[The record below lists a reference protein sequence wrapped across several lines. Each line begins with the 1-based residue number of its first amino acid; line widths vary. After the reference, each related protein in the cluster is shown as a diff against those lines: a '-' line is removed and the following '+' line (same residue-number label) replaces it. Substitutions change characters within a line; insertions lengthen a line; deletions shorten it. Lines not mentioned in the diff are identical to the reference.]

1 VNCRIFY
8 HVFLVTELC
17 AIFGSCDLWLMH
29 LFFVMLLRL
38 LCSASAAG
46 QDLGFVTVNNRPA
59 VNGTRVVILQMPFR
73 GVHAGERI
81 YAPILANSVYAT
93 ASWQLQVD
101 ADAGLTISSITVD
114 SSRWTLQAGV
124 QNGGRRIVANAI
136 LAQEYPGIPQVR
148 VGLEELGQVV
158 LTVGASASGSLGLRC
173 SVLFLASETE
183 RNVVQPGTAALFTDR
198 DNRGGGN
205 ATDSLPVVG
214 YVHVVAE
221 SIAGLHVGFVRGVF
235 VTEMVNVAVFTG
247 VRQSSDVFALV
258 VRVPRPSHFVLRGV
272 QYYCKMFSPLSLK
285 QYQRSLKSAWRHQP
299 SCSDLSEL
307 FSITGAHR
315 RRCLGRASRVARM
328 RVRNGRCSARGTGLL
343 ECLCQRI
350 RDSGCSQRRHSL
362 LD

>member
-1 VNCRIFY
+1 
-8 HVFLVTELC
+8 
-17 AIFGSCDLWLMH
+17 MH
-29 LFFVMLLRL
+29 LFFVLLLLLFL

-59 VNGTRVVILQMPFR
+59 VNGTRVVILQMPFG

-81 YAPILANSVYAT
+81 YVPILANSVYAT

-101 ADAGLTISSITVD
+101 ADAGLAISSITVD

-124 QNGGRRIVANAI
+124 QNGGRRIAANAI

-158 LTVGASASGSLGLRC
+158 VTVGASASGSLGLRC

-247 VRQSSDVFALV
+247 VQQSSDVFALV
-258 VRVPRPSHFVLRGV
+258 VRVPRPSHFVLCDVRGLPW
-272 QYYCKMFSPLSLK
+272 S
-285 QYQRSLKSAWRHQP
+285 
-299 SCSDLSEL
+299 
-307 FSITGAHR
+307 
-315 RRCLGRASRVARM
+315 
-328 RVRNGRCSARGTGLL
+328 
-343 ECLCQRI
+343 
-350 RDSGCSQRRHSL
+350 
-362 LD
+362 